1 MATNGHAYSCD
12 GCFFLR
18 FARLRAAMSSDRSA
32 GRTRMELLMRT
43 CRKVSVLAELVDGP
57 RADGEQFGYLG
68 DPKQPITPAPE
79 DLQVGERGRRAAHR
93 WRLRRALGLRRPYPA
108 RLRATVRGC
117 RARVG

>member
-1 MATNGHAYSCD
+1 MSTNGHAYSCD

-57 RADGEQFGYLG
+57 RPDGELLG
-68 DPKQPITPAPE
+68 DLGHSKEPIAAAPE
-79 DLQVGERGRRAAHR
+79 HPQVRQRGRHAGDWRPLLPAAGPFGRRA
-93 WRLRRALGLRRPYPA
+93 LPRP
-108 RLRATVRGC
+108 TVRERG
-117 RARVG
+117 AGVG

>member
-1 MATNGHAYSCD
+1 MNAS
-12 GCFFLR
+12 
-18 FARLRAAMSSDRSA
+18 RSL
-32 GRTRMELLMRT
+32 GRTRIELLDAHVRQFF
-43 CRKVSVLAELVDGP
+43 VLAELVDGP

-79 DLQVGERGRRAAHR
+79 DLQVGERGRRARTGGVFAAP
-93 WRLRRALGLRRPYPA
+93 WAFRPYPA